1 MAKKAKK
8 PGSELKGAARLPLLK
23 AVKGKA
29 NPAGPFA
36 DLTWTQQR
44 AAEQWLWKFCK
55 RWEGNL
61 PPWRRGILIGVA
73 RRLAKN
79 PPKVNF
85 ARSLASCYGN
95 NLYNARLKAEGR
107 PHPRIVA
114 MHRALALRRM
124 AAQQ

>member
-79 PPKVNF
+79 PPPEKWGLSFHRCRGGLATARKCRESGVEHPGRVNF
-85 ARSLASCYGN
+85 
-95 NLYNARLKAEGR
+95 RLR
-107 PHPRIVA
+107 WVA
-114 MHRALALRRM
+114 
-124 AAQQ
+124 

>member
-79 PPKVNF
+79 PPVPRFGYKLHAQLN
-85 ARSLASCYGN
+85 APLGGQSLARKCKALGVHNRGIIVMRSR
-95 NLYNARLKAEGR
+95 RLKA
-107 PHPRIVA
+107 A
-114 MHRALALRRM
+114 
-124 AAQQ
+124 